1 MKQLNKSKGSILQVV
16 LIVFMVLVLN
26 IGVFYLNIIENSRAI
41 KRTKMLNNERL
52 IELSI
57 IRYYK
62 EMILNDILLSN
73 VIEIENYVIDYTVDD
88 FGNYYYIET
97 RVKKNDDDMEIIF
110 SNEIGE
116 KKNVKSKG
124 MTKKFFV
131 TFLNILPRNG
141 YEIQMG
147 EDNGKYISKLII
159 FNKNDGKPKLNN
171 VVILKG
177 IDV

>member
-1 MKQLNKSKGSILQVV
+1 MKQLNKSKGSILQLV

-73 VIEIENYVIDYTVDD
+73 VIEIKNYVIDYTVDD

-97 RVKKNDDDMEIIF
+97 RVKKNDDGEFSFNLEIELD
-110 SNEIGE
+110 S
-116 KKNVKSKG
+116 
-124 MTKKFFV
+124 
-131 TFLNILPRNG
+131 L
-141 YEIQMG
+141 
-147 EDNGKYISKLII
+147 
-159 FNKNDGKPKLNN
+159 
-171 VVILKG
+171 VILSFEYR
-177 IDV
+177 

>member
-97 RVKKNDDDMEIIF
+97 RVKKNDDGEFGFNLEIELD
-110 SNEIGE
+110 S
-116 KKNVKSKG
+116 
-124 MTKKFFV
+124 
-131 TFLNILPRNG
+131 L
-141 YEIQMG
+141 
-147 EDNGKYISKLII
+147 
-159 FNKNDGKPKLNN
+159 
-171 VVILKG
+171 VILSFEYR
-177 IDV
+177 

>member
-26 IGVFYLNIIENSRAI
+26 ISVFYLNIIENSRAI
-41 KRTKMLNNERL
+41 KRTKRLNNERL

-73 VIEIENYVIDYTVDD
+73 VIEIENYVINYTVDD

-97 RVKKNDDDMEIIF
+97 IVKKYDNEFGFHLEIELD
-110 SNEIGE
+110 S
-116 KKNVKSKG
+116 
-124 MTKKFFV
+124 
-131 TFLNILPRNG
+131 L
-141 YEIQMG
+141 
-147 EDNGKYISKLII
+147 
-159 FNKNDGKPKLNN
+159 
-171 VVILKG
+171 VILSFEYR
-177 IDV
+177 

>member
-16 LIVFMVLVLN
+16 LIVFIVLVLN

-97 RVKKNDDDMEIIF
+97 RVKKNDDDDEFGFNLEIELD
-110 SNEIGE
+110 S
-116 KKNVKSKG
+116 
-124 MTKKFFV
+124 
-131 TFLNILPRNG
+131 L
-141 YEIQMG
+141 
-147 EDNGKYISKLII
+147 
-159 FNKNDGKPKLNN
+159 
-171 VVILKG
+171 VILSFEYR
-177 IDV
+177 

>member
-16 LIVFMVLVLN
+16 LIVFMVLILN

-97 RVKKNDDDMEIIF
+97 RVKKNDDDEFGFNLEIELD
-110 SNEIGE
+110 S
-116 KKNVKSKG
+116 
-124 MTKKFFV
+124 
-131 TFLNILPRNG
+131 L
-141 YEIQMG
+141 
-147 EDNGKYISKLII
+147 
-159 FNKNDGKPKLNN
+159 
-171 VVILKG
+171 VILSFEYR
-177 IDV
+177 

>member
-88 FGNYYYIET
+88 CGNYYYIET
-97 RVKKNDDDMEIIF
+97 RVKKNDDDDEFGFNLEIELD
-110 SNEIGE
+110 S
-116 KKNVKSKG
+116 
-124 MTKKFFV
+124 
-131 TFLNILPRNG
+131 L
-141 YEIQMG
+141 
-147 EDNGKYISKLII
+147 
-159 FNKNDGKPKLNN
+159 
-171 VVILKG
+171 VILSFEYR
-177 IDV
+177 

>member
-26 IGVFYLNIIENSRAI
+26 ISVFYLNIIENSRAI
-41 KRTKMLNNERL
+41 KRTKRLNNERL

-73 VIEIENYVIDYTVDD
+73 VIEIENNVINYTVDD

-97 RVKKNDDDMEIIF
+97 IVKKYDNEFGFNLEIELD
-110 SNEIGE
+110 S
-116 KKNVKSKG
+116 
-124 MTKKFFV
+124 
-131 TFLNILPRNG
+131 L
-141 YEIQMG
+141 
-147 EDNGKYISKLII
+147 
-159 FNKNDGKPKLNN
+159 
-171 VVILKG
+171 VILSFEYR
-177 IDV
+177 

>member
-26 IGVFYLNIIENSRAI
+26 IGVFYLNIIENSRTI

-97 RVKKNDDDMEIIF
+97 RVKKNDDDEFGFNLEIELD
-110 SNEIGE
+110 S
-116 KKNVKSKG
+116 
-124 MTKKFFV
+124 
-131 TFLNILPRNG
+131 L
-141 YEIQMG
+141 
-147 EDNGKYISKLII
+147 
-159 FNKNDGKPKLNN
+159 
-171 VVILKG
+171 VILSFEYR
-177 IDV
+177 

>member
-26 IGVFYLNIIENSRAI
+26 ISVFYLNIIENSRAI
-41 KRTKMLNNERL
+41 KRTKRLNNERL

-73 VIEIENYVIDYTVDD
+73 VIEIENYVINYTVDD

-97 RVKKNDDDMEIIF
+97 IVKKYDNESGFNLEIELD
-110 SNEIGE
+110 S
-116 KKNVKSKG
+116 
-124 MTKKFFV
+124 
-131 TFLNILPRNG
+131 L
-141 YEIQMG
+141 
-147 EDNGKYISKLII
+147 
-159 FNKNDGKPKLNN
+159 
-171 VVILKG
+171 VILSFEYR
-177 IDV
+177 

>member
-73 VIEIENYVIDYTVDD
+73 VIEIENYVIDYIVDD

-97 RVKKNDDDMEIIF
+97 RVKKNDDDDEFGFNLEIELD
-110 SNEIGE
+110 S
-116 KKNVKSKG
+116 
-124 MTKKFFV
+124 
-131 TFLNILPRNG
+131 L
-141 YEIQMG
+141 
-147 EDNGKYISKLII
+147 
-159 FNKNDGKPKLNN
+159 
-171 VVILKG
+171 VILSFEYR
-177 IDV
+177 

>member
-26 IGVFYLNIIENSRAI
+26 IGVFYLNIIENSRTI

-97 RVKKNDDDMEIIF
+97 RVKKNDDGEFSFNLEIELD
-110 SNEIGE
+110 S
-116 KKNVKSKG
+116 
-124 MTKKFFV
+124 
-131 TFLNILPRNG
+131 L
-141 YEIQMG
+141 
-147 EDNGKYISKLII
+147 
-159 FNKNDGKPKLNN
+159 
-171 VVILKG
+171 VILSFEYR
-177 IDV
+177 

>member
-73 VIEIENYVIDYTVDD
+73 VIEIKNYVIDYTVDD

-97 RVKKNDDDMEIIF
+97 RVKKNDDDEFSFNLEIELD
-110 SNEIGE
+110 S
-116 KKNVKSKG
+116 
-124 MTKKFFV
+124 
-131 TFLNILPRNG
+131 L
-141 YEIQMG
+141 
-147 EDNGKYISKLII
+147 
-159 FNKNDGKPKLNN
+159 
-171 VVILKG
+171 VILSFEYR
-177 IDV
+177 

>member
-88 FGNYYYIET
+88 FGNSYYIET
-97 RVKKNDDDMEIIF
+97 RVKKNDDDEFGFNLEIELD
-110 SNEIGE
+110 S
-116 KKNVKSKG
+116 
-124 MTKKFFV
+124 
-131 TFLNILPRNG
+131 L
-141 YEIQMG
+141 
-147 EDNGKYISKLII
+147 
-159 FNKNDGKPKLNN
+159 
-171 VVILKG
+171 VILSFEYR
-177 IDV
+177 

>member
-26 IGVFYLNIIENSRAI
+26 IGVFYLDIIENSRAI

-62 EMILNDILLSN
+62 EMILNDILLIN

-97 RVKKNDDDMEIIF
+97 RVKKNDDDEFSFNLEIELD
-110 SNEIGE
+110 S
-116 KKNVKSKG
+116 
-124 MTKKFFV
+124 
-131 TFLNILPRNG
+131 L
-141 YEIQMG
+141 
-147 EDNGKYISKLII
+147 
-159 FNKNDGKPKLNN
+159 
-171 VVILKG
+171 VILSFEYR
-177 IDV
+177 

>member
-88 FGNYYYIET
+88 FGNSYYIET
-97 RVKKNDDDMEIIF
+97 RVKKNDEDDEFGFNLEIELD
-110 SNEIGE
+110 S
-116 KKNVKSKG
+116 
-124 MTKKFFV
+124 
-131 TFLNILPRNG
+131 L
-141 YEIQMG
+141 
-147 EDNGKYISKLII
+147 
-159 FNKNDGKPKLNN
+159 
-171 VVILKG
+171 VILSFEYR
-177 IDV
+177 

>member
-97 RVKKNDDDMEIIF
+97 RVKKNDDDEFSFNLEIELD
-110 SNEIGE
+110 S
-116 KKNVKSKG
+116 
-124 MTKKFFV
+124 
-131 TFLNILPRNG
+131 L
-141 YEIQMG
+141 
-147 EDNGKYISKLII
+147 
-159 FNKNDGKPKLNN
+159 
-171 VVILKG
+171 VILSFEYR
-177 IDV
+177 

>member
-26 IGVFYLNIIENSRAI
+26 IGVSYLNIIGNSRAI

-97 RVKKNDDDMEIIF
+97 RVKKNDDDEFGFNLEIEPD
-110 SNEIGE
+110 S
-116 KKNVKSKG
+116 
-124 MTKKFFV
+124 
-131 TFLNILPRNG
+131 L
-141 YEIQMG
+141 
-147 EDNGKYISKLII
+147 
-159 FNKNDGKPKLNN
+159 
-171 VVILKG
+171 VILSFEYR
-177 IDV
+177 

>member
-41 KRTKMLNNERL
+41 KRTKILNNERL

-73 VIEIENYVIDYTVDD
+73 VIEIKNYVIDYTVDD

-97 RVKKNDDDMEIIF
+97 RVKKNDDDDEFGFNLEIELD
-110 SNEIGE
+110 S
-116 KKNVKSKG
+116 
-124 MTKKFFV
+124 
-131 TFLNILPRNG
+131 L
-141 YEIQMG
+141 
-147 EDNGKYISKLII
+147 
-159 FNKNDGKPKLNN
+159 
-171 VVILKG
+171 VILSFEYR
-177 IDV
+177 

>member
-26 IGVFYLNIIENSRAI
+26 ISVFYLNIIENSRAI
-41 KRTKMLNNERL
+41 KRTKRLNNERL

-88 FGNYYYIET
+88 FGNSYYIET
-97 RVKKNDDDMEIIF
+97 RVKKNDEDDEFGFNLEIELD
-110 SNEIGE
+110 S
-116 KKNVKSKG
+116 
-124 MTKKFFV
+124 
-131 TFLNILPRNG
+131 L
-141 YEIQMG
+141 
-147 EDNGKYISKLII
+147 
-159 FNKNDGKPKLNN
+159 
-171 VVILKG
+171 VILSFEYR
-177 IDV
+177 

>member
-16 LIVFMVLVLN
+16 LSVFMVLVLN

-97 RVKKNDDDMEIIF
+97 RVKKDDDDEFGFNLEIELD
-110 SNEIGE
+110 S
-116 KKNVKSKG
+116 
-124 MTKKFFV
+124 
-131 TFLNILPRNG
+131 L
-141 YEIQMG
+141 
-147 EDNGKYISKLII
+147 
-159 FNKNDGKPKLNN
+159 
-171 VVILKG
+171 VILSFEYR
-177 IDV
+177 

>member
-1 MKQLNKSKGSILQVV
+1 MKRLLRIIVMKQLNKSKGSILQVV

-97 RVKKNDDDMEIIF
+97 RVKKNDDDEFGFNLEIELD
-110 SNEIGE
+110 S
-116 KKNVKSKG
+116 
-124 MTKKFFV
+124 
-131 TFLNILPRNG
+131 L
-141 YEIQMG
+141 
-147 EDNGKYISKLII
+147 
-159 FNKNDGKPKLNN
+159 
-171 VVILKG
+171 VILSFEYR
-177 IDV
+177 

>member
-88 FGNYYYIET
+88 FGNSYYIET
-97 RVKKNDDDMEIIF
+97 RVKKNDEDDEFSFNLEIELD
-110 SNEIGE
+110 S
-116 KKNVKSKG
+116 
-124 MTKKFFV
+124 
-131 TFLNILPRNG
+131 L
-141 YEIQMG
+141 
-147 EDNGKYISKLII
+147 
-159 FNKNDGKPKLNN
+159 
-171 VVILKG
+171 VILSFEYR
-177 IDV
+177 

>member
-16 LIVFMVLVLN
+16 LIVFMDLVLN

-97 RVKKNDDDMEIIF
+97 RVKKNDDDDEFGFNLEIELD
-110 SNEIGE
+110 S
-116 KKNVKSKG
+116 
-124 MTKKFFV
+124 
-131 TFLNILPRNG
+131 L
-141 YEIQMG
+141 
-147 EDNGKYISKLII
+147 
-159 FNKNDGKPKLNN
+159 
-171 VVILKG
+171 VILSFEYR
-177 IDV
+177 

>member
-1 MKQLNKSKGSILQVV
+1 MKQLNKSKDSILQVV

-73 VIEIENYVIDYTVDD
+73 VIEIENYVLDYTVDD

-97 RVKKNDDDMEIIF
+97 RVKKNDDDEFGFNLEIELD
-110 SNEIGE
+110 S
-116 KKNVKSKG
+116 
-124 MTKKFFV
+124 
-131 TFLNILPRNG
+131 L
-141 YEIQMG
+141 
-147 EDNGKYISKLII
+147 
-159 FNKNDGKPKLNN
+159 
-171 VVILKG
+171 VILSFEYR
-177 IDV
+177 

>member
-16 LIVFMVLVLN
+16 LIVFMVLILN

-88 FGNYYYIET
+88 FGNSYYIET
-97 RVKKNDDDMEIIF
+97 RVKKNDEDDEFGFNLEIELD
-110 SNEIGE
+110 S
-116 KKNVKSKG
+116 
-124 MTKKFFV
+124 
-131 TFLNILPRNG
+131 L
-141 YEIQMG
+141 
-147 EDNGKYISKLII
+147 
-159 FNKNDGKPKLNN
+159 
-171 VVILKG
+171 VILSFEYR
-177 IDV
+177 

>member
-88 FGNYYYIET
+88 FGNSYYIET
-97 RVKKNDDDMEIIF
+97 RVKKNDDDDEFGFNLEIELD
-110 SNEIGE
+110 S
-116 KKNVKSKG
+116 
-124 MTKKFFV
+124 
-131 TFLNILPRNG
+131 L
-141 YEIQMG
+141 
-147 EDNGKYISKLII
+147 
-159 FNKNDGKPKLNN
+159 
-171 VVILKG
+171 VILSFEYR
-177 IDV
+177 

>member
-73 VIEIENYVIDYTVDD
+73 VIEIENYVIDYTVVD

-97 RVKKNDDDMEIIF
+97 RVKKNDDDEFGFNLEIELD
-110 SNEIGE
+110 S
-116 KKNVKSKG
+116 
-124 MTKKFFV
+124 
-131 TFLNILPRNG
+131 L
-141 YEIQMG
+141 
-147 EDNGKYISKLII
+147 
-159 FNKNDGKPKLNN
+159 
-171 VVILKG
+171 VILSFEYR
-177 IDV
+177 

>member
-16 LIVFMVLVLN
+16 VIVFMVLVLN

-97 RVKKNDDDMEIIF
+97 RVKKNDDDEFGFNLEIELD
-110 SNEIGE
+110 S
-116 KKNVKSKG
+116 
-124 MTKKFFV
+124 
-131 TFLNILPRNG
+131 L
-141 YEIQMG
+141 
-147 EDNGKYISKLII
+147 
-159 FNKNDGKPKLNN
+159 
-171 VVILKG
+171 VILSFEYR
-177 IDV
+177 

>member
-73 VIEIENYVIDYTVDD
+73 VIEIKNYVIDYTVDD

-97 RVKKNDDDMEIIF
+97 RVKKNDGEFSFNLEIELD
-110 SNEIGE
+110 S
-116 KKNVKSKG
+116 
-124 MTKKFFV
+124 
-131 TFLNILPRNG
+131 L
-141 YEIQMG
+141 
-147 EDNGKYISKLII
+147 
-159 FNKNDGKPKLNN
+159 
-171 VVILKG
+171 VILSFEYR
-177 IDV
+177 

>member
-73 VIEIENYVIDYTVDD
+73 VIEIEIYVIDYTVDD
-88 FGNYYYIET
+88 FGNSYYIET
-97 RVKKNDDDMEIIF
+97 RVKKNDDDEFGFNLEIELD
-110 SNEIGE
+110 S
-116 KKNVKSKG
+116 
-124 MTKKFFV
+124 
-131 TFLNILPRNG
+131 L
-141 YEIQMG
+141 
-147 EDNGKYISKLII
+147 
-159 FNKNDGKPKLNN
+159 
-171 VVILKG
+171 VILSFEYR
-177 IDV
+177 

>member
-16 LIVFMVLVLN
+16 SIVFMVLVLN
-26 IGVFYLNIIENSRAI
+26 ISVFYLNIIENSRAI
-41 KRTKMLNNERL
+41 KRTKRLNNERL

-97 RVKKNDDDMEIIF
+97 RVKKNDDDEFGFNLEIELD
-110 SNEIGE
+110 S
-116 KKNVKSKG
+116 
-124 MTKKFFV
+124 
-131 TFLNILPRNG
+131 L
-141 YEIQMG
+141 
-147 EDNGKYISKLII
+147 
-159 FNKNDGKPKLNN
+159 
-171 VVILKG
+171 VILSFEYR
-177 IDV
+177 

>member
-97 RVKKNDDDMEIIF
+97 RVKENDDDDEFGFNLEIELD
-110 SNEIGE
+110 S
-116 KKNVKSKG
+116 
-124 MTKKFFV
+124 
-131 TFLNILPRNG
+131 L
-141 YEIQMG
+141 
-147 EDNGKYISKLII
+147 
-159 FNKNDGKPKLNN
+159 
-171 VVILKG
+171 VILSFEYR
-177 IDV
+177 